1 MIIKQVGAG
10 VLLMLLLAG
19 CTVKSEYRLLQTKNT
34 AASEALLSDPIFEYR
49 ILPQDRLKVS
59 LYKNPEQ
66 ASAGTFNELGQPMNN
81 EGILVNAE
89 GCITLPL
96 VNEIKVS
103 GLTQTQA
110 ADRITQHYKTY
121 LKNPSVYL
129 EVINKRVYVLGEV
142 KKPGAVNVDKEK
154 MTLLEAIAFAE
165 DMTDS
170 AMRSNVVVVSHNSQ
184 NQMVMRQVDLTNFDT
199 LHAANLMVK
208 PNDIIYVQPN
218 NWKQFKV
225 VATDTTSLF
234 ETVSRIASPF
244 VTIKYLTD

>member
-59 LYKNPEQ
+59 LYKNAEQ
-66 ASAGTFNELGQPMNN
+66 ASAGPFHELGQPMNN
-81 EGILVNAE
+81 EGLLVNAE

-110 ADRITQHYKTY
+110 ADRFTQHYKKY
-121 LKNPSVYL
+121 LKNP
-129 EVINKRVYVLGEV
+129 
-142 KKPGAVNVDKEK
+142 
-154 MTLLEAIAFAE
+154 
-165 DMTDS
+165 
-170 AMRSNVVVVSHNSQ
+170 
-184 NQMVMRQVDLTNFDT
+184 
-199 LHAANLMVK
+199 
-208 PNDIIYVQPN
+208 
-218 NWKQFKV
+218 
-225 VATDTTSLF
+225 
-234 ETVSRIASPF
+234 
-244 VTIKYLTD
+244 